1 MKKLYK
7 FKWDCGRM
15 GVVDSLFIA
24 AEEDVE
30 KAIGAQVDFGEILGK
45 HSNVYGTLNQT
56 DLTVVSDD
64 QEFIEKLEALRI
76 LPTGHC
82 PLHNL
87 SEDDE

>member
-24 AEEDVE
+24 LEENVE

-45 HSNVYGTLNQT
+45 HSNVYGTLKQS
-56 DLTVVSDD
+56 DLTIVSDD
-64 QEFIEKLEALRI
+64 QGFIEKLEELRI

-87 SEDDE
+87 AEENE